1 MATAGYVFV
10 SVAGAGLVAS
20 LLKNILGRARPKLYE
35 VVGHFDFHFFAFG
48 QDYAST
54 PSAHATNIFAFAT
67 VISVLWPRGRLLLY
81 TLATWIAAS
90 RVVVGAHY
98 FTDAALGALL
108 GIAFPYFVRDRFA
121 AGRWVRICAGRRG
134 LPLRGP
140 RSQAWLSWPEPV
152 RKSQDSGGAPEGL
165 ALAAIFDR
173 AAPWGLSGQTGLT
186 LYKS

>member
-90 RVVVGAHY
+90 RAFVGAPLLHRC
-98 FTDAALGALL
+98 GARRL
-108 GIAFPYFVRDRFA
+108 
-121 AGRWVRICAGRRG
+121 AGHC
-134 LPLRGP
+134 LPLFRP
-140 RSQAWLSWPEPV
+140 RPV
-152 RKSQDSGGAPEGL
+152 RGREMG
-165 ALAAIFDR
+165 
-173 AAPWGLSGQTGLT
+173 
-186 LYKS
+186 